1 MIEKQ
6 KLVKIAGERNVSYK
20 EADLEK
26 YSSDIS
32 FVNRVKPNCV
42 VTVRKADQVKKLI
55 KLANRTKTPLV
66 PVSSGTPHFKGD
78 TVPCNGGSII
88 VDLSR
93 MKKIEFVDRP
103 RRVAMVEPGVTFGEL
118 IPRATKKGLRLNIP
132 LLPRKTKSVVG
143 SILEREPVLLPG
155 YQWDMSDPLAC
166 TGLCFGNG
174 EEFRTGQ
181 AAGPGTLKQQWKVG
195 AVQKAPYGPGTASLH
210 RLIQG
215 AQGTMGIVTWMS
227 IRCELLPS
235 VEEPFF
241 VGSSNLD
248 RLLDLMSWLIRL
260 RMVTECFILNSTSL
274 AAIFSKGQKD
284 YQKIKDTLPEFA
296 LFYTLAG
303 YDYFPE
309 ERVNANIADI
319 AKMNQRIG
327 LDPKKAA
334 GVISANAML
343 KKVQQVCDEPYW
355 KLLLKGASQDLFF
368 LTIHDKIEGQIK
380 AVKDTAT
387 EAGYPATEIGIYI
400 QPIVQGTGYH
410 CEFSMFYDPDS
421 VVELNRVKGLLLS
434 ATKTLMDRGAFFSR
448 PYGDEANLIY
458 NRDAATTDALQRV
471 KKIFDPNNVMNPGK
485 VCF

>member
-6 KLVKIAGERNVSYK
+6 KLVKIVGASNVSYK
-20 EADLEK
+20 EAALEE

-32 FVNRVKPNCV
+32 FVNRVRPNCV

-55 KLANRTKTPLV
+55 KLANKTQTPLV

-78 TVPCNGGSII
+78 TVPSNGGSII
-88 VDLSR
+88 ADLSK
-93 MKKIEFVDRP
+93 MKKVEFVDRP
-103 RRVAMVEPGVTFGEL
+103 RRVAMVEPGITFGEL
-118 IPRATKKGLRLNIP
+118 IPLATKKGLRLNLP
-132 LLPRKTKSVVG
+132 LLPRQSKSVIG

-181 AAGPGTLKQQWKVG
+181 AAGPGTLKQQWKVD
-195 AVQKAPYGPGTASLH
+195 AVQKSPYGPGTASLH

-227 IRCELLPS
+227 IRCEILPS

-241 VGSSNLD
+241 VGSSDLD

-260 RMVTECFILNSTSL
+260 RMVTECFIINSTNL
-274 AAIFSKGQKD
+274 AAIFSTGQKD
-284 YQKIKDTLPEFA
+284 YQKVKDTLPA
-296 LFYTLAG
+296 YSLFYTLAG

-309 ERVNANIADI
+309 ERVNAHIVDI
-319 AKMNQRIG
+319 ASMNQRIG
-327 LDPKKAA
+327 LDSKKAA
-334 GVISANAML
+334 GIVSANAML
-343 KKVQQVCDEPYW
+343 RKVQQACEEPYW
-355 KLLLKGASQDLFF
+355 KLRLKGASQDVFF
-368 LTIHDKIEGQIK
+368 LTIHDKIEAQIK
-380 AVKDTAT
+380 AMKDMAG
-387 EAGYPATEIGIYI
+387 EAGYPSSDLGIYI

-410 CEFSMFYDPDS
+410 CEFNMFYDPDS
-421 VVELNRVKGLLLS
+421 SVELNRVKDLSFS
-434 ATKTLMDRGAFFSR
+434 ATRTLMNKGAFFSR

-458 NRDAATTDALQRV
+458 NRDAATTDALHRV